1 MTGEIIDGM
10 KDHTEGKRRQT
21 LLQSLKE
28 LADLKFALDQS
39 SIVAIADHQGTITY
53 INDKFCEI
61 SQYARAEL
69 LGQNHRII
77 QSGHHSPGFFQ
88 QLWVT
93 ISRGQVWRGEIKN
106 RAKDGTFYW
115 VDTTII
121 PSLDAQGKPYQYVAI
136 CSDITERKQAE
147 DALQKAKAEME
158 LRVRER
164 TVELAGVNQELALQL
179 EERQRAELALEQLSH
194 QNELI
199 LNSVREGL
207 CGLDLQRKITFV
219 NPAAAKLLGYRVEE
233 LIGQPISILLDHP
246 GAGSPDTPEV
256 LAIYTSLNHGAV
268 HQSTGITFWR
278 KDGSSFPVEYVSTP
292 IREVELVG
300 AVVAFKDISERLMLE
315 RMKDEFISVVSHELR
330 TPLTSIHGSL
340 GLLASGLLNAEPETS
355 QRLLQIAVD
364 STEHLVR
371 LINDILDIE
380 RIESGESTMV
390 KQACDTAELITQA
403 LDVIQPIA
411 EQSAVTVLVAI
422 VSAKLWADSNR
433 IIQILTNL
441 LSNAIKFSPAGAS
454 VWLTTEPQGNH
465 ILFQVK
471 DQGRGIPAENLETI
485 LERFQQ
491 VDTSDSRNHDGTGL
505 GLAICRSIVQQ
516 HGGRIWAESILGEG
530 STFHFTLPSG
540 FEAPVKRNSIQDKC
554 HDQANS
560 SD

>member
-1 MTGEIIDGM
+1 LTGEIIDGM

-28 LADLKFALDQS
+28 LADIKFALDQS
-39 SIVAIADHQGTITY
+39 SIVAIADRQGTITY
-53 INDKFCEI
+53 TNDKFCEI
-61 SQYARAEL
+61 SQYATAEL

-88 QLWVT
+88 QMRVT
-93 ISRGQVWRGEIKN
+93 ISRGQIWRGEIKN

-199 LNSVREGL
+199 LNSVGEGL

-233 LIGQPISILLDHP
+233 LIGQPINILLDHP
-246 GAGSPDTPEV
+246 GAGSPDTPEA

-268 HQSTGITFWR
+268 HHSTGIPFWR

-300 AVVAFKDISERLMLE
+300 AVVAFKDISERLMVE

-364 STEHLVR
+364 STERLVR

-380 RIESGESTMV
+380 RIESGGSTMV

-403 LDVIQPIA
+403 LDVIQPLA

-471 DQGRGIPAENLETI
+471 DQGRGIPPENLETI

-540 FEAPVKRNSIQDKC
+540 FEAPVKRNSIQDEC
-554 HDQANS
+554 YDQANS

>member
-1 MTGEIIDGM
+1 LTGEIIDGM

-28 LADLKFALDQS
+28 LADIKIALDQS
-39 SIVAIADHQGTITY
+39 SIVAISDHQGTITY

-88 QLWVT
+88 QMWVT
-93 ISRGQVWRGEIKN
+93 ISQGQVWRGEIKN

-199 LNSVREGL
+199 LNSVGEGL

-219 NPAAAKLLGYRVEE
+219 NSAAAKLLGYRVEE
-233 LIGQPISILLDHP
+233 LIGQPINILLDHP
-246 GAGSPDTPEV
+246 GAGSPDTAEA

-300 AVVAFKDISERLMLE
+300 AVVAFKDISERLMVE

-364 STEHLVR
+364 STERLVR

-403 LDVIQPIA
+403 LDVIQPLA

-454 VWLTTEPQGNH
+454 VWLTAEPQGNH

-516 HGGRIWAESILGEG
+516 HGGRIWAESTLGEG

-560 SD
+560 GD

>member
-1 MTGEIIDGM
+1 LTGEIIDGM

-28 LADLKFALDQS
+28 LADIKFALDQS
-39 SIVAIADHQGTITY
+39 SIVAISDHQGTITY

-69 LGQNHRII
+69 LSQNHRII

-88 QLWVT
+88 QMWVT

-199 LNSVREGL
+199 LNSVGEGL

-233 LIGQPISILLDHP
+233 LIGQPINILLDHP
-246 GAGSPDTPEV
+246 GAGSPDTPEA

-292 IREVELVG
+292 LREVELVG
-300 AVVAFKDISERLMLE
+300 AVVAFKDISERLMVE

-355 QRLLQIAVD
+355 QHLLQIAVD
-364 STEHLVR
+364 STERLVR

-403 LDVIQPIA
+403 LDVIQPLA
-411 EQSAVTVLVAI
+411 KQSAVTVLVAI

-441 LSNAIKFSPAGAS
+441 LSNAIKFSPAGAN

-471 DQGRGIPAENLETI
+471 DQGRGIPADNLETI

-505 GLAICRSIVQQ
+505 GLAICRSLVQQ

-540 FEAPVKRNSIQDKC
+540 FEAPVNRNSIQDEC

>member
-364 STEHLVR
+364 STERLVR